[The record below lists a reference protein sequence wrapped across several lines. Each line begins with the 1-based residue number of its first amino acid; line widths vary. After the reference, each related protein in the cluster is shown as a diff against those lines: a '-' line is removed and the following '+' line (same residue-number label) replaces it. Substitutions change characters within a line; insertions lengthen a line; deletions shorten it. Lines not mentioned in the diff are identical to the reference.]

1 MDIAV
6 LVKQS
11 LDVQQLVVDG
21 GSGKVY
27 LEEAPTKAGDIE
39 INAAEEAVRMKEKVG
54 GRATAIML
62 LCWGTSG
69 RRIKEAREALT
80 RVLAMGLDD
89 AILLLGRQDMDTYW
103 AAKVIAEEVRAGN
116 YQLVLAGEGS
126 EDNFSGVIP
135 GRVAAELGWPYVA
148 YATAIEV
155 NGDELKVTRSLEDY
169 DEVVSVRLP
178 AVISVTQEINQ
189 PRIPTVLHIMR
200 ASKKP
205 IVQKEVVSSFE
216 PKVRIREI
224 RALKVERRRE
234 IIEGDL
240 EESLEKL
247 LNALKSEGLLE
258 VRS

>member
-21 GSGKVY
+21 RSGKIY
-27 LEEAPTKAGDIE
+27 LDEAPTKAGDIE
-39 INAAEEAVRMKEKVG
+39 INATEEAIRIKEKIG
-54 GRATAIML
+54 GKAVAIML
-62 LCWGTSG
+62 ACWGTSG

-80 RVLAMGLDD
+80 RLLAMGLDE
-89 AILLLGRQDMDTYW
+89 AVLLLGDQSMDTYA

-116 YQLVLAGEGS
+116 YQLVLTGEGS

-135 GRVAAELGWPYVA
+135 GRVAAELGWPYLA

-155 NGDELKVTRSLEDY
+155 SEEELKVTRSFEDY
-169 DEVVSVRLP
+169 DEVISLKLP
-178 AVISVTQEINQ
+178 AIISVTQEINQ
-189 PRIPTVLHIMR
+189 PRIPTVLHIMK
-200 ASKKP
+200 ATKKP
-205 IVQKEVVSSFE
+205 ITQKEVTGIE
-216 PKVRIREI
+216 PKVKIREL

-240 EESLEKL
+240 EESIEKL
-247 LNALKSEGLLE
+247 LGALKSEGLIE
-258 VRS
+258 VRL